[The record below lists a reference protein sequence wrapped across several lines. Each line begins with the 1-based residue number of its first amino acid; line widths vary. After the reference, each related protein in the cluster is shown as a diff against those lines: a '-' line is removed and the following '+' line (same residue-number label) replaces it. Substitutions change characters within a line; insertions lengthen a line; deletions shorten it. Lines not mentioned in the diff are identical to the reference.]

1 MRCDLLHDA
10 GVLGVFGDDA
20 LDASGGEAAVLVFA
34 GAIDIDEE
42 ERIEVLAL
50 VEIFFDP
57 SLSFIGEEDDAD
69 FFAFAADAEFVFA
82 EIDVF
87 DVELGEFAD
96 TEASGEE

>member
-1 MRCDLLHDA
+1 MRGDLFHDA
-10 GVLGVFGDDA
+10 GVLGVFADDA
-20 LDASGGEAAVLVFA
+20 FDASGGEAAVLVFV

-42 ERIEVLAL
+42 DGIEVLAL

-69 FFAFAADAEFVFA
+69 FFAFAADAEFVFV

-87 DVELGEFAD
+87 AVELGEFAD
-96 TEASGEE
+96 AEAGGEE